1 MNKVFV
7 SLNTAFLIILFLTLI
22 FSVYSI
28 PKLEISDEETIKIN
42 FYELD
47 QINSSPK
54 NSSSFPYSKT
64 ENYDNNSVN
73 KKIDDSGTELK
84 NQKFSIDKKD
94 IKKEISKIKLS
105 KERESI
111 VRVSAYI
118 QDNISSIWIKPNSL
132 SQILTTKVLIN
143 LAPSGEVLKF
153 ELIEPSSNKAFNDS
167 ILITMEKI
175 NFFEGVSN
183 LDRNLFE
190 SNFRNFKLVFKSS
203 GDIE

>member
-7 SLNTAFLIILFLTLI
+7 SLNTVFLIILFLTLI

-28 PKLEISDEETIKIN
+28 PKLEISDEKTIKIN

-47 QINSSPK
+47 QTNNSPK
-54 NSSSFPYSKT
+54 KSSIFPSSKI
-64 ENYDNNSVN
+64 ENIDKANVN
-73 KKIDDSGTELK
+73 KKIDESGIELK

-111 VRVSAYI
+111 VRVSASI
-118 QDNISSIWIKPNSL
+118 QEKISSIWIKPNSL
-132 SQILTTKVLIN
+132 SQILTAKVLIN
-143 LAPSGEVLKF
+143 LAPSGEVFKF
-153 ELIEPSSNKAFNDS
+153 ELIELSSNKAFNDS

-175 NFFEGVSN
+175 NFFEEVSN

>member
-84 NQKFSIDKKD
+84 NQKFSIDEKD

>member
-84 NQKFSIDKKD
+84 NQKFSIDEKD

-111 VRVSAYI
+111 VRVSASI
-118 QDNISSIWIKPNSL
+118 QDKISSIWIKPNSL
-132 SQILTTKVLIN
+132 SQILTAKVLIN
-143 LAPSGEVLKF
+143 LAPSGEVFKF
-153 ELIEPSSNKAFNDS
+153 ELIELSSNKAFNDS

-175 NFFEGVSN
+175 NFFEEVSN

>member
-7 SLNTAFLIILFLTLI
+7 SLNTVFLIILFLTLI

>member
-7 SLNTAFLIILFLTLI
+7 SLNTVFLIILFLTLI

-47 QINSSPK
+47 QIKRSSK
-54 NSSSFPYSKT
+54 NSSSFPSSKT
-64 ENYDNNSVN
+64 ENIDKANVN

-153 ELIEPSSNKAFNDS
+153 ELIELSSNKAFNDS

-175 NFFEGVSN
+175 NFFEEVSN

>member
-7 SLNTAFLIILFLTLI
+7 SLNTVFLIILFLTLI

-42 FYELD
+42 FFELD
-47 QINSSPK
+47 QTNNSPK
-54 NSSSFPYSKT
+54 NSSSFPSGKT
-64 ENYDNNSVN
+64 ENYDNASVN
-73 KKIDDSGTELK
+73 KKIDNSVAEHK
-84 NQKFSIDKKD
+84 NKKFSIDKND

-111 VRVSAYI
+111 VRVSASI
-118 QDNISSIWIKPNSL
+118 QDKISSIWIKPNSM
-132 SQILTTKVLIN
+132 SQILTAKVLIT
-143 LAPSGEVLKF
+143 LAPSGEVFKF
-153 ELIEPSSNKAFNDS
+153 ELIELSSNKAFNDS

-175 NFFEGVSN
+175 NFFEEVSN

>member
-7 SLNTAFLIILFLTLI
+7 SLNTVFLIILFLTLI

-47 QINSSPK
+47 QIKRSSK
-54 NSSSFPYSKT
+54 NSSSFPSSKT
-64 ENYDNNSVN
+64 ENIDKVNVN

-84 NQKFSIDKKD
+84 NQKFSIHKKD

-111 VRVSAYI
+111 VRVSASI
-118 QDNISSIWIKPNSL
+118 QDKISSIWIKPNSL
-132 SQILTTKVLIN
+132 SQILTAKVLIN
-143 LAPSGEVLKF
+143 LAPSGEVFKF
-153 ELIEPSSNKAFNDS
+153 ELIELSSNKAFNDS

-175 NFFEGVSN
+175 NFFEEVSN

>member
-7 SLNTAFLIILFLTLI
+7 SLNTVFLIILSLTLI

-47 QINSSPK
+47 QIKRSSK
-54 NSSSFPYSKT
+54 NSSSFPSSKT
-64 ENYDNNSVN
+64 ENIDKANVN

>member
-7 SLNTAFLIILFLTLI
+7 SLNTVFLIILFLTLI

-47 QINSSPK
+47 QIKRSSK
-54 NSSSFPYSKT
+54 NSSSFPSSKT
-64 ENYDNNSVN
+64 ENIDKANVN

-105 KERESI
+105 KERE
-111 VRVSAYI
+111 RVLLGFLHPFK
-118 QDNISSIWIKPNSL
+118 IKFL
-132 SQILTTKVLIN
+132 QF
-143 LAPSGEVLKF
+143 G
-153 ELIEPSSNKAFNDS
+153 
-167 ILITMEKI
+167 
-175 NFFEGVSN
+175 
-183 LDRNLFE
+183 
-190 SNFRNFKLVFKSS
+190 
-203 GDIE
+203 

>member
-84 NQKFSIDKKD
+84 NQKFSIDEKD

-111 VRVSAYI
+111 VRVSASI
-118 QDNISSIWIKPNSL
+118 QDKISSIWIKPNSL
-132 SQILTTKVLIN
+132 SQILTAKVLIN

-153 ELIEPSSNKAFNDS
+153 ELIELSSNKAFNDS

-175 NFFEGVSN
+175 NFFEEVSN

>member
-54 NSSSFPYSKT
+54 NSSSFPSSKT
-64 ENYDNNSVN
+64 ENYDNASVN
-73 KKIDDSGTELK
+73 KKIDDPGTELK

-118 QDNISSIWIKPNSL
+118 QDKISSIWIKPNSL
-132 SQILTTKVLIN
+132 SQILTAKVLIN

-153 ELIEPSSNKAFNDS
+153 ELIELSSNKAFNDS

-175 NFFEGVSN
+175 NFFEEVSN